1 MMKRT
6 KINRAKQFQDIVKFE
21 LIKFFRSRKIKAS
34 FVLTVVIT
42 LIIYAIPSLL
52 GESSAQQPDVTNYTI
67 NFIQFLST
75 LILISVT
82 LFGGDSLTS
91 DFQDKTGYT
100 LFTNPISRTSLLF
113 GKFTAASIT
122 LTFVTGL
129 YYLITSAFSYIR
141 YSALPPN
148 LFLSFIFVG
157 LFAIALLSM
166 SFTISSLFKG
176 SSLSYISFFFIFFL
190 VFPLL
195 DYFLLT
201 MELKPWWSVT
211 FAAGIAIFIL
221 EVPYPKDQIIEIPSL
236 FVPGQSQTITNFI
249 PEVSLSLGIFFVY
262 IIVGLMTSMLL
273 FKRKE
278 MT

>member
-1 MMKRT
+1 MKRT

-129 YYLITSAFSYIR
+129 Y
-141 YSALPPN
+141 
-148 LFLSFIFVG
+148 
-157 LFAIALLSM
+157 
-166 SFTISSLFKG
+166 
-176 SSLSYISFFFIFFL
+176 
-190 VFPLL
+190 
-195 DYFLLT
+195 
-201 MELKPWWSVT
+201 
-211 FAAGIAIFIL
+211 
-221 EVPYPKDQIIEIPSL
+221 
-236 FVPGQSQTITNFI
+236 
-249 PEVSLSLGIFFVY
+249 LSLIH
-262 IIVGLMTSMLL
+262 I
-273 FKRKE
+273 
-278 MT
+278 